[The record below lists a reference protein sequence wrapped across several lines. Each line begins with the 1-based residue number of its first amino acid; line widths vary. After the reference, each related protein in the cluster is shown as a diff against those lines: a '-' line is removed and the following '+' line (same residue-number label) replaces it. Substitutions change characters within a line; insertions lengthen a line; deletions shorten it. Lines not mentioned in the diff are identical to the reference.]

1 MKLLLKILLAALVLL
16 TPVKLFACATCYGAS
31 DSPMADGMNWGIFA
45 LLGVI
50 VPVLATFLT
59 FFIYLIRKSEAL
71 AKAAEH
77 IPAPPEVSNV

>member
-1 MKLLLKILLAALVLL
+1 MKPLLKFLFLVLAL
-16 TPVKLFACATCYGAS
+16 FVPAKTFACAACYGGNI

-50 VPVLATFLT
+50 VPVLVTFLA

-71 AKAAEH
+71 AKAAEK
-77 IPAPPEVSNV
+77 IPAPEI